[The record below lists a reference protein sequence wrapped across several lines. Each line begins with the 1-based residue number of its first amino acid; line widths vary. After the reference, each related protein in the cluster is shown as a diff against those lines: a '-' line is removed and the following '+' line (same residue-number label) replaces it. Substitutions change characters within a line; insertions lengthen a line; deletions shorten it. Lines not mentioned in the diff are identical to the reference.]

1 MSANAAV
8 KRNFKCLLRFFLG
21 NINELA
27 GNSIAMKRGA
37 IPSLSPSG
45 RQELASYELY
55 LREQRDI
62 SPVTIRNYLSDLR
75 SFVVWYE
82 TKRIKS
88 GEAAKV
94 GFQLEQI
101 TTPTLTRYRS
111 YLQSQLKLAPASIN
125 RYLVTLKSYFAWA
138 MDSKK
143 ITHNPATVVKLIP
156 VVKSPP
162 RQISDAEE
170 SAIVSAVTHHGSAR
184 DRTIIILMLHTGL
197 RAAEVCL
204 LQVEHIHLSK
214 RSGYLQVYGKRN
226 KYREVPLNATVRK
239 LLSEYLPTV
248 EGTWLFISRKTKSAI
263 TTRALGYL
271 ISKYAR
277 IAGVEDISPHDL
289 RHRFGYR
296 MAETVPLHRLA
307 QIMGHDSLDTTMVY
321 VGGTSEDLQRDVEQI
336 AWQ

>member
-1 MSANAAV
+1 
-8 KRNFKCLLRFFLG
+8 
-21 NINELA
+21 
-27 GNSIAMKRGA
+27 MKPGD
-37 IPSLSPSG
+37 ISSLSLSG
-45 RQELASYELY
+45 RQELTNYESY

-62 SPVTIRNYLSDLR
+62 SLATVRNYLSDLH
-75 SFVVWYE
+75 SFIVWHE
-82 TKRIKS
+82 TKSIQS
-88 GEAAKV
+88 TKV

-138 MDSKK
+138 VDLKK
-143 ITHNPATVVKLIP
+143 INVNPAGVVKLIP
-156 VVKSPP
+156 LVESSP
-162 RQISDAEE
+162 RQISDTEE
-170 SAIVSAVTHHGSAR
+170 SAIVSAVNNYGNPR
-184 DRTIIILMLHTGL
+184 DRTIIILMFHTGL
-197 RAAEVCL
+197 RAAEVCQL
-204 LQVEHIHLSK
+204 KNKYIHLRK

-226 KYREVPLNATVRK
+226 KYREVPLNPTARK
-239 LLSEYLPTV
+239 ALLEYLLTV
-248 EGTWLFISRKTKSAI
+248 DGDWLFISRKTKSAI

-271 ISKYAR
+271 VDKYAR

-296 MAETVPLHRLA
+296 MAEAVPLHRLA

-321 VGGTSEDLQRDVEQI
+321 VRGTSEDLQRDVEQI

>member
-1 MSANAAV
+1 
-8 KRNFKCLLRFFLG
+8 
-21 NINELA
+21 
-27 GNSIAMKRGA
+27 MKHDA
-37 IPSLSPSG
+37 ISSLSPSG
-45 RQELASYELY
+45 RQELTNYESY

-75 SFVVWYE
+75 SFVTWYE
-82 TKRIKS
+82 TKSINS
-88 GEAAKV
+88 AKV
-94 GFQLEQI
+94 GFDLAKI

-125 RYLVTLKSYFAWA
+125 RYLVTLKSYFALA
-138 MDSKK
+138 VDLRK
-143 ITHNPATVVKLIP
+143 ITINPAGVVKLIP
-156 VVKSPP
+156 LIKSSP

-170 SAIVSAVTHHGSAR
+170 SAIVSAVNNYGSVR
-184 DRTIIILMLHTGL
+184 NRTIIILMFHTGL
-197 RAAEVCL
+197 RAAEVCGL
-204 LQVEHIHLSK
+204 KNEHIYLRK
-214 RSGYLQVYGKRN
+214 RSGHLEVYGKRN
-226 KYREVPLNATVRK
+226 KYREVPLNATIRK
-239 LLSEYLPTV
+239 VLLEYLLTI
-248 EGTWLFISRKTKSAI
+248 EGDWLFISRKTKSAI

-271 ISKYAR
+271 VGKYAR

-321 VGGTSEDLQRDVEQI
+321 VRGTSEDLQRDVEQI